1 MVLGLP
7 KAHHHNLSMKALTI
21 AQMPTGLF
29 VEFFVHAGIF
39 GKFQMAKLS
48 AKFIMKSCNSPW
60 LIREIGING
69 GKTNRKLVVKYK
81 PSFETGCH
89 GNR

>member
-1 MVLGLP
+1 MNFSFFFFLDLRDFDSSKINTHTLYMPMVLGLP

-21 AQMPTGLF
+21 AQMRTGLF

-48 AKFIMKSCNSPW
+48 AKFIMKSCNSP
-60 LIREIGING
+60 
-69 GKTNRKLVVKYK
+69 
-81 PSFETGCH
+81 
-89 GNR
+89 